1 MKSLAV
7 LFLLALV
14 PVTASHAVDK
24 LEVPLTIDLGYLDS
38 VVADGLGLDAQGR
51 AELDLDA
58 CNSLTLSDARV
69 RSSAAVLE
77 VSIAM
82 TARTGAPIF
91 GKCAGL
97 RPVESRL
104 HIELTPQ
111 VSETGSAALF
121 PVTAIEIRG
130 IDGQPGM
137 LSTPVRM
144 LAEAL
149 VLPRLET
156 MAVELSEPL
165 AAIDELIETFMP
177 TASEPRVTLAERG
190 RLARL
195 EVLPQG
201 LRAVLSFGLVPPLAE
216 SGVPEPILDPAELA
230 QWQRIEDELDGFL
243 TVVIVSLADQLD
255 DRLDNRRDNRLDNRL
270 DNRSLQLDLL
280 AVLLDARHQI
290 AEALASDEV
299 ETDALRRLF
308 LDAWT
313 ALSPLLARADQLELA
328 EGVDLRLA
336 GFLAAG
342 DALKALDALGPAY
355 GLEISR
361 DGLRRLARLLLSE
374 RAPAS
379 FTPLP
384 LETDP
389 AVRTLFG
396 MAERG
401 NDRGV
406 DRTLART
413 AAPWWSWLISSAHA
427 ETLAPAEAL
436 RGVVPRLDRLDD
448 YLALVARL
456 IDHALDAHSAGQPR
470 VPAEYQDLLDPLVR
484 ATAWKES
491 CWRHYEGTADQPR
504 VIRSPVGAIGMMQI
518 MGRVWRGVYDI
529 ERLESEMDY
538 NVSAGIEILEHYLV
552 DYAIRRGEHNQ
563 SGGRDGLVRATY
575 AAYNGGPSHL
585 SRYRRD
591 ETPARL
597 RAIDNAFWRDF
608 QMMRNDPWPEVSDCY
623 ARE

>member
-1 MKSLAV
+1 MHFGSKVVRSVYVEPANLKSLV
-7 LFLLALV
+7 LLFLLALV
-14 PVTASHAVDK
+14 PMTDSHAVDT
-24 LEVPLTIDLGYLDS
+24 LEVPLTIDPGYLES
-38 VVADGLGLDAQGR
+38 VVAGSLGLDDKGR
-51 AELDLDA
+51 AELSVDA
-58 CNSLTLSDARV
+58 CNSLTLADPRV
-69 RSSAAVLE
+69 SSAAAVLE
-77 VSIAM
+77 VSMAM
-82 TARTGAPIF
+82 TARTGASVF

-104 HIELTPQ
+104 HVELTPQ
-111 VSETGSAALF
+111 VSATGSAALF
-121 PVTAIEIRG
+121 RVTAIEIRRP
-130 IDGQPGM
+130 DGQSGM
-137 LSTPVRM
+137 LSTPVRV

-156 MAVELSEPL
+156 MEVELSEPL
-165 AAIDELIETFMP
+165 AAIDDLIETFMP
-177 TASEPRVTLAERG
+177 AGSEPRVTLAERG

-201 LRAVLSFGLVPPLAE
+201 LRAVLSFGLVPPAA
-216 SGVPEPILDPAELA
+216 VPAAPEPVLDPAELA
-230 QWQRIEDELDGFL
+230 RWQRIEDELDGFL
-243 TVVIVSLADQLD
+243 TVVVVSLASQLD
-255 DRLDNRRDNRLDNRL
+255 DRD
-270 DNRSLQLDLL
+270 LQLELL
-280 AVLLDARHQI
+280 AVLLDTRHQI
-290 AEALASDEV
+290 ARALASDEA
-299 ETDALRRLF
+299 EPDAVRRLF
-308 LDAWT
+308 LDAWA
-313 ALSPLLARADQLELA
+313 ALSPLLARADQLEFA
-328 EGVDLRLA
+328 QGVDLRLA

-342 DALKALDALGPAY
+342 DALKALDALGPEY

-374 RAPAS
+374 RAPTS

-396 MAERG
+396 MAARRA
-401 NDRGV
+401 DPA
-406 DRTLART
+406 LAGT
-413 AAPWWSWLISSAHA
+413 AGPWWSRLISSAHA

-456 IDHALDAHSAGQPR
+456 IDEALVAHSAGQSR
-470 VPAEYQDLLDPLVR
+470 VPTEYQDLLDPLVR

-529 ERLESEMDY
+529 ERLENEMDY
-538 NVSAGIEILEHYLV
+538 NVAAGIEILEHYLV

-563 SGGRDGLVRATY
+563 SGGREGLVRATY

-608 QMMRNDPWPEVSDCY
+608 QMMRNGPWPEVSDCY
-623 ARE
+623 VRE